1 MESDIVIYSDRP
13 LRNQRLGT
21 TLNPTKNIGFAI
33 SQITAEVLGLM
44 KNEEFYLLHMY
55 SICSVNTA
63 HQLCKGR

>member
-1 MESDIVIYSDRP
+1 MESDIVIYSDRL

-21 TLNPTKNIGFAI
+21 TPIPTKNIGFAI

-44 KNEEFYLLHMY
+44 KNEEFYLLYMY